1 MFLPPPLSFGGGTG
15 GLLRMLVVP
24 VLDIGGEGALLI
36 VEMVAGVSAGFSYD
50 DYDADPVQ

>member
-1 MFLPPPLSFGGGTG
+1 MV
-15 GLLRMLVVP
+15 VVP
-24 VLDIGGEGALLI
+24 VLDVDGALLI

>member
-1 MFLPPPLSFGGGTG
+1 MV
-15 GLLRMLVVP
+15 VVP

-50 DYDADPVQ
+50 DYDPVQCFSYFFGGSASASAG

>member
-1 MFLPPPLSFGGGTG
+1 
-15 GLLRMLVVP
+15 MLVVP
-24 VLDIGGEGALLI
+24 LLNVGGEGALLI

>member
-1 MFLPPPLSFGGGTG
+1 MDIFIPRLEYI
-15 GLLRMLVVP
+15 LVV
-24 VLDIGGEGALLI
+24 VDFLALNVGGEGALLI

>member
-1 MFLPPPLSFGGGTG
+1 MVVVD
-15 GLLRMLVVP
+15 LLNV
-24 VLDIGGEGALLI
+24 GGEGALLI